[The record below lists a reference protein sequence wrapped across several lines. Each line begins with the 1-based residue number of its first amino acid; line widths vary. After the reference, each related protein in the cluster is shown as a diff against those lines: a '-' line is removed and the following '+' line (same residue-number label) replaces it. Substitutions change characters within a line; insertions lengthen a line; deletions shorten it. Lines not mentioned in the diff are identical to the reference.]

1 MAIETPSYFVYYNR
15 TYRIDSTP
23 DGGLTGY
30 LLDLETGEFEQTA
43 EPIDDVLFNRK
54 PEIRSVDEARFI
66 DETEQARSYYLRGDG
81 PVFALYDTINGL
93 YDQAKAEGRRLGP
106 EEKALIKSLR
116 RKTYQLWEDEL
127 ARRAAGEPPSFPVK
141 TILG

>member
-1 MAIETPSYFVYYNR
+1 MAIETPAYFVYYNK
-15 TYRIDSTP
+15 TYRVDATP
-23 DGGLTGY
+23 EGGLTGH
-30 LLDLETGEFEQTA
+30 LLDLETGEFERA
-43 EPIDDVLFNRK
+43 PELIDDVMFNRK
-54 PEIRSVDEARFI
+54 PEIRTVDEARFI

-81 PVFALYDTINGL
+81 AVFALYDTINGL
-93 YDQAKAEGRRLGP
+93 YDQAKAEGRRISA

>member
-93 YDQAKAEGRRLGP
+93 YDQAKAEGRRISA

-116 RKTYQLWEDEL
+116 HKTYQLWEDEL